1 MIISIISIFDNLSS
15 MKRSEINAAINTAK
29 KMMDEYNWTL
39 PEWGYWSKEDY
50 KDKPEISKYLKD
62 HQMGWDVTDFG
73 KDNFN
78 SQGITLFCI
87 RNGIQGAKD
96 DKPYA
101 EKLLFMQEGQEIPF
115 HSHKVKLEDIINRG
129 GGDLAIEFLEVD
141 KDFRELQKE
150 IDVLVDGQ
158 TLKIQPL
165 KPLILKRG
173 QSVTVERNVYHKF
186 YAVEGTGMVMAGEV
200 SQVND
205 DNKDN
210 YFLEPVG
217 RFSDIEEDEA
227 ATHLLWNEI

>member
-50 KDKPEISKYLKD
+50 KDKPEIRKYLKS

-87 RNGIQGAKD
+87 RNGVQGAKD

-150 IDVLVDGQ
+150 IEVLVDG
-158 TLKIQPL
+158 KIIKIHPH
-165 KPLILKRG
+165 KPLILKTG
-173 QSVTVERNVYHKF
+173 QSVTVDRNVYLSLIH
-186 YAVEGTGMVMAGEV
+186 
-200 SQVND
+200 
-205 DNKDN
+205 
-210 YFLEPVG
+210 
-217 RFSDIEEDEA
+217 I
-227 ATHLLWNEI
+227 